1 MSGRPGA
8 PGERSIEGVN
18 RPPRGGTEMTHQA
31 SSQWESHAPQ
41 ESSDVDSISKGLIAR
56 EPRYRRYAKHPLWRH
71 LLARLLAGESPWRTA
86 IWIQTAIDPEDE
98 WFGSAHVSA
107 DAFGKRLHRIRRLL
121 PKTAVLPQRVVH
133 TLLDEV
139 DEKKD
144 TLRELYGL
152 CRLQEQRL
160 EYLHGTEQALGLP
173 LEQQRR
179 EIVPYAR
186 ILREIALVQVA
197 LGVVPEHWSYTY
209 PRRTR

>member
-1 MSGRPGA
+1 MSSKSPAAPTLRDGDGA
-8 PGERSIEGVN
+8 HATPRRSAQ
-18 RPPRGGTEMTHQA
+18 R
-31 SSQWESHAPQ
+31 ESHAPH
-41 ESSDVDSISKGLIAR
+41 ESNDLETITAGLVAR
-56 EPRYRRYAKHPLWRH
+56 EPRYRRYARHYLWRH

-86 IWIQTAIDPEDE
+86 IWVQDAIGADDE
-98 WFGSAHVSA
+98 LFGSAHVSA

-121 PKTAVLPQRVVH
+121 PKAAVLPQRVVH

-160 EYLHGTEQALGLP
+160 GYLHGTEQALGLP

-179 EIVPYAR
+179 EIVAYAR

-197 LGVVPEHWSYTY
+197 LGVVPEHWSHTY
-209 PRRTR
+209 PRGTR